1 MKQIEIKKICDEH
14 NLFFEKSN
22 EVSGHPY
29 SIFFNSKTGAK
40 EILCINLAECLTAI
54 DELIA
59 IRKVEKKK

>member
-1 MKQIEIKKICDEH
+1 MKQIDIKDLCNVH
-14 NLFFEKSN
+14 NLFFERSD

-29 SIFFNSKTGAK
+29 CIFFNSESGAK

-59 IRKVEKKK
+59 IRKAEKKK